1 MKYGFTTVI
10 RDDLWILT
18 QYVRCDKYRQRDNSL
33 GVAPTCHLEVGK
45 YVLIV
50 GEVELDVNL
59 GMTVIGE
66 VLVVE
71 WPEVGGKVCVG
82 QVERMIPAVGEVAEI
97 HVTKS
102 EGLNDG
108 DGSIIEV
115 LDFIRATSRVKMR
128 GNSGGWALQYDS

>member
-1 MKYGFTTVI
+1 M
-10 RDDLWILT
+10 
-18 QYVRCDKYRQRDNSL
+18 
-33 GVAPTCHLEVGK
+33 
-45 YVLIV
+45 V

-71 WPEVGGKVCVG
+71 WPEVGGKVGVG
-82 QVERMIPAVGEVAEI
+82 QVERVIPAVGEEAEI

-102 EGLNDG
+102 EGLNDC

-115 LDFIRATSRVKMR
+115 LDFDL
-128 GNSGGWALQYDS
+128 GNFKGEDERK

>member
-1 MKYGFTTVI
+1 M
-10 RDDLWILT
+10 
-18 QYVRCDKYRQRDNSL
+18 
-33 GVAPTCHLEVGK
+33 
-45 YVLIV
+45 V

-71 WPEVGGKVCVG
+71 WPEVGGKVGVG

-102 EGLNDG
+102 EGLNDC

-115 LDFIRATSRVKMR
+115 LDFDL
-128 GNSGGWALQYDS
+128 GNFKGEDERK